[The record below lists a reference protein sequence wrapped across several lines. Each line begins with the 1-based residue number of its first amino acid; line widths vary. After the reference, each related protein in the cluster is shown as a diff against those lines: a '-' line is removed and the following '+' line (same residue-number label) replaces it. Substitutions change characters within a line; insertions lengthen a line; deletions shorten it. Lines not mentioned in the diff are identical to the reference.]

1 VFVNEGANATTFYD
15 KSSALPGHLLC
26 IIPKVGMK
34 NLSFY
39 LPAINEILNEIAV
52 ANYDGNF
59 SLLSGKDIKAISL
72 LSGKDII
79 AISFPLA
86 RISLRISLNSGNN
99 IIKEYH

>member
-1 VFVNEGANATTFYD
+1 M
-15 KSSALPGHLLC
+15 KSLWQF
-26 IIPKVGMK
+26 IISCG
-34 NLSFY
+34 NL
-39 LPAINEILNEIAV
+39 
-52 ANYDGNF
+52 

-99 IIKEYH
+99 FISFYPSDIIKFIITSRQEYYIYTGIYHVM